1 MLKQI
6 ANEVLKKC
14 QDELSKDDNKK
25 LLEHYIYK
33 PVNGTISDL
42 KMYFLLSIT
51 VQIILTILMFIF
63 LIIFII
69 YSKNSRQSIN

>member
-6 ANEVLKKC
+6 ANEVWKKC
-14 QDELSKDDNKK
+14 QDELGKDDNKK

-33 PVNGTISDL
+33 PVNSTISDL

-51 VQIILTILMFIF
+51 IQVILTILIF
-63 LIIFII
+63 LILIMFFIHT
-69 YSKNSRQSIN
+69 KNKN

>member
-6 ANEVLKKC
+6 ANEVWKKC
-14 QDELSKDDNKK
+14 QDELGKDDNKK

-33 PVNGTISDL
+33 PVNNTISDL

-51 VQIILTILMFIF
+51 IQVILTILIF
-63 LIIFII
+63 LILIMFFIHT
-69 YSKNSRQSIN
+69 KNKN

>member
-6 ANEVLKKC
+6 ANEVWKKC
-14 QDELSKDDNKK
+14 QDELGKDDNKK

-42 KMYFLLSIT
+42 KMYFLLSIS
-51 VQIILTILMFIF
+51 VQILLTILIF
-63 LIIFII
+63 LILIMLFIHA
-69 YSKNSRQSIN
+69 SKKIS

>member
-6 ANEVLKKC
+6 ANEVWKKC

-25 LLEHYIYK
+25 ILEHYVYK

-42 KMYFLLSIT
+42 KMYFLLSIS
-51 VQIILTILMFIF
+51 VQIVLTILIF
-63 LIIFII
+63 LILIMLFIHANKKL
-69 YSKNSRQSIN
+69 S